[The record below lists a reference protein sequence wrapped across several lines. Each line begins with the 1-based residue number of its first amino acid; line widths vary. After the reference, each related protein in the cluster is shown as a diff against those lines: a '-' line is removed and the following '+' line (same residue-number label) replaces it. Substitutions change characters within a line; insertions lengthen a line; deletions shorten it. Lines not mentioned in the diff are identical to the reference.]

1 MLKPTLKRLF
11 CQGLREIVQTRG
23 SKRRAIGS
31 VAMATFG
38 MMATPC
44 LAKDQDSGCS
54 EVLASSNQALK
65 ASYGPVVEAVELA
78 QIENW
83 ENTPY
88 HPGSEQ
94 LAFVLKSKPSG
105 STGGG
110 ITTRAHALMANQIVQ
125 ASISKRIVQ
134 ACPTIDVVSYRF
146 ENPDYAVSYSRQSDG
161 LIRQQ
166 SSETLAQ
173 NQILLMP

>member
-1 MLKPTLKRLF
+1 
-11 CQGLREIVQTRG
+11 
-23 SKRRAIGS
+23 
-31 VAMATFG
+31 
-38 MMATPC
+38 
-44 LAKDQDSGCS
+44 
-54 EVLASSNQALK
+54 
-65 ASYGPVVEAVELA
+65 
-78 QIENW
+78 
-83 ENTPY
+83 
-88 HPGSEQ
+88 
-94 LAFVLKSKPSG
+94 
-105 STGGG
+105 
-110 ITTRAHALMANQIVQ
+110 MANQIVQ

>member
-1 MLKPTLKRLF
+1 
-11 CQGLREIVQTRG
+11 
-23 SKRRAIGS
+23 
-31 VAMATFG
+31 MATFG

-54 EVLASSNQALK
+54 EALASSNQALK

-125 ASISKRIVQ
+125 ASIDFAEASPELPLEALMEDILV
-134 ACPTIDVVSYRF
+134 
-146 ENPDYAVSYSRQSDG
+146 
-161 LIRQQ
+161 
-166 SSETLAQ
+166 ETTS
-173 NQILLMP
+173 